1 MTALSQPLRSILVD
15 SKIPR
20 HHSRGLKSHNISL
33 ERSVTIV
40 DPTEKYWTPSFIKM
54 SSPVH
59 AQQRKTVSQIAASE
73 NLTKLEGLIRSRV
86 QRLLDGLPRNC
97 FQTEI
102 HFC

>member
-15 SKIPR
+15 NKIPR
-20 HHSRGLKSHNISL
+20 HHSRGRKSHNISL

-40 DPTEKYWTPSFIKM
+40 DPTEKYRTPSFIKM
-54 SSPVH
+54 SPLVH

-86 QRLLDGLPRNC
+86 QRILDGLPRNC